1 MIEVNSPT
9 TSTLSTSTKEED
21 KLMPHLLIIDDEP
34 IAVKNL
40 THLFSKQGFQVTAR
54 STGTGGF
61 KMLEE
66 KNFDVV
72 ITDLKMD
79 KVDGMGILKKAQA
92 VDPDLPVI
100 MLTGHG
106 SYDSVVQAMKMGA
119 YHYLSK
125 PYQLDEIR
133 EIVKHALELVTLKRE
148 NKKLKSNLI
157 EDHNSHP
164 IITQDP
170 PTLRLLDTMKQIA
183 PSDCSVIISGESG
196 TGKELAARFIHTH
209 SQRSNKP
216 FVAINCGALQEE
228 LLANELFGHEKGAY
242 TGANSSQ
249 QGLVEAAEG
258 GTLFLDEIAEMSLGM
273 QVKLLRV
280 LQENEIQRLG
290 GTKTYPINVRF
301 LAATNRDL
309 ELEVSEGHFRQ
320 DLFYRLN
327 VIQIHLTPLSERIDD
342 IPLLA
347 YYFLKKHTQNMHKKI
362 EDFDP
367 QVMDILNQYGFPGNI
382 RELENIIERAI
393 VLSTEKKI
401 TLSQLPTSLTE
412 HSISVMRFNKNKL
425 PTLDEQE
432 IEYIKWVLDKCGGN
446 RTKAAAILGIDRVSL
461 WRKIKKHALA

>member
-1 MIEVNSPT
+1 MNAETNS
-9 TSTLSTSTKEED
+9 STNEQTVETPS
-21 KLMPHLLIIDDEP
+21 LLIIDDET
-34 IAVKNL
+34 IAIKNL
-40 THLFSKQGFQVTAR
+40 THLFTKCGYQVTAR
-54 STGTGGF
+54 STGSGGF

-66 KNFDVV
+66 QKFDLV

-79 KVDGMGILKKAQA
+79 KVDGMGILKKAQSI
-92 VDPDLPVI
+92 DPDLPVI

-106 SYDSVVQAMKMGA
+106 SYESVVQAMKMGA

-148 NKKLKSNLI
+148 NKRLKSNFSDNKNI
-157 EDHNSHP
+157 HQ

-170 PTLRLLDTMKQIA
+170 LTLRLLDTMKQVA

-196 TGKELAARFIHTH
+196 TGKELAARFIHAN
-209 SQRSNKP
+209 SYRNKKP
-216 FVAINCGALQEE
+216 FIAINCGALQEE

-242 TGANSSQ
+242 TGAGKAHE
-249 QGLVEAAEG
+249 GLIETAEG

-290 GTKTYPINVRF
+290 STKVYPINVRF

-309 ELEVSEGHFRQ
+309 NVEVAEGRFRQ

-327 VIQIHLTPLSERIDD
+327 VIQIHLPPLSERIDD
-342 IPLLA
+342 APLLA
-347 YYFLKKHTQNMHKKI
+347 YHFLRKHTKSMQK
-362 EDFDP
+362 EVDDFEP
-367 QVMDILNQYGFPGNI
+367 EVMEVLNQYGFPGNI
-382 RELENIIERAI
+382 RELENLIERAI

-401 TLSQLPTSLTE
+401 TLAQLPSSLTE
-412 HSISVMRFNKNKL
+412 HSISVMRFDKNKL

-446 RTKAAAILGIDRVSL
+446 RTKAAEILGIDRVSL
-461 WRKIKKHALA
+461 WRKIKKNNLS